1 MFGYCVDGALGPE
14 LGLVMEL
21 TAADKKTLRERYQSW
36 GVDTVREDLKRPFRH
51 VFVSQAR
58 NEFAKDWVG
67 EAEVLEEKQN
77 VRKERLVK
85 ILMLAAII
93 EVGVV
98 FGMNFDLP
106 F

>member
-1 MFGYCVDGALGPE
+1 
-14 LGLVMEL
+14 MEL
-21 TAADKKTLRERYQSW
+21 TAADKRTLRERYQSW
-36 GVDTVREDLKRPFRH
+36 GLDTVREDLRRPFRH

-58 NEFAKDWVG
+58 NEFAKNWVG
-67 EAEVLEEKQN
+67 ETEVSEQKQQ
-77 VRKERLVK
+77 VRKDRLVK

>member
-1 MFGYCVDGALGPE
+1 
-14 LGLVMEL
+14 MEL

-36 GVDTVREDLKRPFRH
+36 GLDTVREDLRRPFRH

-58 NEFAKDWVG
+58 NEFAKNWVG
-67 EAEVLEEKQN
+67 EAEVQEQKQQA
-77 VRKERLVK
+77 RKDRLVK
-85 ILMLAAII
+85 ILMLAAIV